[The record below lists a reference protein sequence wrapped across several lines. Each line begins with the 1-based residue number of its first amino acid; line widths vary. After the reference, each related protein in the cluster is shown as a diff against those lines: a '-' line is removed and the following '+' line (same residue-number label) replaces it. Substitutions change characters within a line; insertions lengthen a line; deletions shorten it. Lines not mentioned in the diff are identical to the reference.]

1 MDTTHSSSNTSIP
14 ETPPSSP
21 NLSSRPLL
29 VTRPVTWRLS
39 SLESILEYKEA
50 VDQEKKGAISVTSSQ
65 ITPSEEVAANVSH
78 RRRFRSTAA
87 EIAFCFSM
95 ALTQLLAEYMIS
107 GFAVVLPTLLARF
120 SNETTSDFWPA
131 TILSLVLCAT
141 LCSTARLSDMYG
153 GYPIFMLAVLW
164 FCIWCVVAGFS
175 TSLILL
181 DICRAMQGL
190 AIAAYTPSSF
200 ALFGCIYPTGPR
212 RNMVLG
218 IYGASSPLGFFVG
231 IYVSAALPSDSWSW
245 YFWIAAIIGFV
256 ALIAAYLSVP
266 SDRADRSSLNLTM
279 DWWGALTITSGLIL
293 VAYALAASA
302 NVPHAWQTAGILAP
316 FLIGLACLACAIFI
330 ELRLADCPLL
340 PRKFF
345 TPKSVKPLMIACVF
359 FYGSFGTWLF
369 TATNHLRLAYGVT
382 GVQLA
387 AWFAPLAVGGFFCA
401 VVGSSILHI
410 TSPTL
415 VLLISGIA
423 WVAAPLL
430 LALGD
435 PSMGYWPFV
444 FPAMICT
451 TLGIDM
457 TYTIANVV
465 LSSVSPLQWQGLAG
479 AVNSTTVNLGIAF
492 SLAITQVIQARTE
505 GHEPDLDARL
515 QGHRNCF
522 LFAAASAAVGLA
534 ITVVAIRI
542 PREVVRSEKHDDDEQ
557 QNSTPEV
564 QEYVRSQRWSSNDQ
578 FEV

>member
-1 MDTTHSSSNTSIP
+1 MNAVQDSVNINMP

-21 NLSSRPLL
+21 NLSSRIAL
-29 VTRPVTWRLS
+29 VSRPPTWRLS

-50 VDQEKKGAISVTSSQ
+50 VGQEKKAVSSITSSE
-65 ITPSEEVAANVSH
+65 ISPSEEATAHVSQ

-87 EIAFCFSM
+87 EVAFCFSM

-107 GFAVVLPTLLARF
+107 GFAVILPTLLSRF

-153 GYPIFMLAVLW
+153 GYPVFMLAVIW

-175 TSLILL
+175 TSLVLL
-181 DICRAMQGL
+181 DVCRAMQGL

-218 IYGASSPLGFFVG
+218 IYGASSPLGFFAG
-231 IYVSAALPSDSWSW
+231 IYVSAALPADQWSW

-266 SDRADRSSLNLTM
+266 SDRADRSALKLTM
-279 DWWGALTITSGLIL
+279 DWSGAVTITSGLIL

-302 NVPHAWQTAGILAP
+302 STPHAWQTAGILAP
-316 FLIGLACLACAIFI
+316 FIIGLVCLACAVYI
-330 ELRLADCPLL
+330 ELKLAVCPLL
-340 PRKFF
+340 PRAFF
-345 TPKSVKPLMIACVF
+345 SPKSVKPLMIACIF

-369 TATNHLRLAYGVT
+369 TTTNHLRLAYGVT
-382 GVQLA
+382 GLQLA
-387 AWFAPLAVGGFFCA
+387 AWFAPMAVGGFLCA
-401 VVGSSILHI
+401 VGGSSILHI
-410 TSPTL
+410 TSPNF
-415 VLLISGIA
+415 VLFVSGVA

-430 LALGD
+430 LAFGD
-435 PSMGYWPFV
+435 ASMGYWPFV
-444 FPAMICT
+444 FPAMACS

-492 SLAITQVIQARTE
+492 SLAITQVIQTRSE
-505 GHEPDLDARL
+505 GHDPRL
-515 QGHRNCF
+515 EDQLRGHRNCF
-522 LFAAASAAVGLA
+522 LFAAASAAIGLA
-534 ITVVAIRI
+534 IAVVAIRI
-542 PREVVRSEKHDDDEQ
+542 PREVVRSEQKDNESHGASEEVSVDD
-557 QNSTPEV
+557 
-564 QEYVRSQRWSSNDQ
+564 RSRRWSSQDQ
-578 FEV
+578 FDV